1 MMEKGADRLRLLRV
15 LDFDGTM
22 VRGDA
27 FFALLI
33 FVFARHPRLW
43 WRSFRL
49 AQAVLFFA
57 LGKRS
62 NAQLKTLFIREV
74 IAPLPSRHLEEA
86 LRNFVSQFRSS
97 RLRPDVR
104 ERIRRWK
111 GEGNRVILLSASPDF
126 LVRPLVDGLGLDAVL
141 ATPTEADEDGRLTGV
156 LPRGNYRSRRKVEV
170 LREYCSFHGPFD
182 EVQAFTDHHSDIP
195 LLEYADRGVLVHP
208 TRRLAAWATGREN
221 VSREDW

>member
-1 MMEKGADRLRLLRV
+1 MEKGADRLPLLRV

-22 VRGDA
+22 VKGDA
-27 FFALLI
+27 FLAFLL

-43 WRSFRL
+43 WRSLRL
-49 AQAVLFFA
+49 ATEVLFFT
-57 LGKRS
+57 LGKRN

-74 IAPLPSRHLEEA
+74 VAPLPSRRLEEV
-86 LRNFVSQFRSS
+86 LRTFVSQFRSS
-97 RLRPDVR
+97 RLRPEVP

-111 GEGNRVILLSASPDF
+111 EGGDRVILLSASPDF

-141 ATPTEADEDGRLTGV
+141 ATLVEVREDGRPTGV
-156 LPRGNYRSRRKVEV
+156 LPEGNFRSERKVEV
-170 LREYCSFHGPFD
+170 LREYCAVHGPFA

-195 LLEYADRGVLVHP
+195 LLGYADRGVLVHP
-208 TRRLAAWATGREN
+208 TRQLAVWAAGRER